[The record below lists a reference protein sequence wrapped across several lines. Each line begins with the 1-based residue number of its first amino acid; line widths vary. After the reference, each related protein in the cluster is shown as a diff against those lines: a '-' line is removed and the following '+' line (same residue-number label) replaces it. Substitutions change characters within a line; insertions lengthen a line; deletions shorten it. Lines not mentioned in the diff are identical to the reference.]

1 MSCDANM
8 IICVNFVFHMYS
20 IFVHLQGL
28 FFNLFIYLFVYL
40 FICLLIC
47 LFIFTDFPCLKW
59 TVRKLNDLYQVQNMS
74 SGENRMGES
83 DNVFALNEVYD

>member
-28 FFNLFIYLFVYL
+28 FFNLFIYLF
-40 FICLLIC
+40 IC
-47 LFIFTDFPCLKW
+47 LFIYLFINLFIYFYRFPMPK
-59 TVRKLNDLYQVQNMS
+59 VDGKEVERSIPGAKY
-74 SGENRMGES
+74 
-83 DNVFALNEVYD
+83 VFR